1 MGQSTEQPTKQEF
14 KQSRNQPNTN
24 NIKTSSCRINTHAKI
39 PNHMQKRAQL
49 IIAKTSLKNNKNSD
63 TDNEQNANTTKTTL
77 HKYATKRDE
86 NA

>member
-1 MGQSTEQPTKQEF
+1 
-14 KQSRNQPNTN
+14 
-24 NIKTSSCRINTHAKI
+24 
-39 PNHMQKRAQL
+39 MQKRAQL